1 MPFDSKI
8 VDNSKKYM
16 RAYIELLYYFEWY
29 LLSLYIINSARIIFS
44 VNLSTRTRMLFLVS
58 YC

>member
-1 MPFDSKI
+1 MNLR
-8 VDNSKKYM
+8 V
-16 RAYIELLYYFEWY
+16 YIELLYYFEWY
-29 LLSLYIINSARIIFS
+29 LLSLYIINSARIMFS

>member
-1 MPFDSKI
+1 MPFDQKSWIIQKNLH
-8 VDNSKKYM
+8 VYN
-16 RAYIELLYYFEWY
+16 ELLYYFEWY
-29 LLSLYIINSARIIFS
+29 LLSLYIINSARIMFS

>member
-1 MPFDSKI
+1 MPFDQKSWIIQK
-8 VDNSKKYM
+8 NLH
-16 RAYIELLYYFEWY
+16 AYIELLYYFEWY
-29 LLSLYIINSARIIFS
+29 LLSLYIINSARIMFS